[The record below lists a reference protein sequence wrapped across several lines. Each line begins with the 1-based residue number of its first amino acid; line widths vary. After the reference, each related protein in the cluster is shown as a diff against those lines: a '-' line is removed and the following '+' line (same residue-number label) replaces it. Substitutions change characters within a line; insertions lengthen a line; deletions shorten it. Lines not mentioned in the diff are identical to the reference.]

1 MNKGF
6 FQREEYGSLDLFRI
20 IAAILVI
27 AIHTSPLTSV
37 NPDLDFFLTRI
48 LARVAVP
55 FFFMTTGQ
63 FLLTGRLDKTRAY
76 DYRIVVWIRKM
87 LLLYFAA
94 TLLYLPVSIYA
105 GQLSKITPAGML
117 KRIFFDGTF
126 YHLWYFPACIIGV
139 LLLVGL
145 SRLCTERLLLVIATL
160 LYIYGL
166 LGDSYY
172 GFAIKVPVLSNIVN
186 RGFTVW
192 SYTRNGLFFAPL
204 FLLIGSKMDCIKE
217 HVSGKKSFIGF
228 LLFFLMMTAE
238 GFSLHAAD
246 VQKHDS
252 MYFFLPAAMVFL
264 YCLIL
269 SIRSCTRKRV
279 RSMSVGI
286 YILHPF
292 AILIVR
298 RIAVFLSAPV
308 LTDNSLIHFG
318 MVTIITMLLV
328 AVLQWI
334 SNRWRTIR
342 KAQKCRSQQGRAWIE
357 ISEET
362 LQNNIKVFR
371 SMVPGDCS
379 LMPAVKANAY
389 GHGDVP
395 VAKICQHAGI
405 NYFCVACAREG
416 IKLRKAG
423 ISGEILILGYTH
435 PEDFRTLRR
444 YRLIQAVVD
453 ESYYHVLQEQGKY
466 LHVHVAVDTGMHRL
480 GIDADK
486 TDIIAAICKD
496 HKLIVDGIFTHLA
509 TADGIDDSSVQK
521 TKDQLQI
528 FEKLQLKLRQEHL
541 TGIRFHALAS
551 YGIFNYSEN
560 CGDCVRPGIALYGV
574 PENPADEVESRNLYP
589 VLMLKA
595 RISSVREVDAGDSV
609 GYGTECVADRRRTV
623 AWLAV
628 GYADGVPRSLGD
640 NGGEVLIHGKRA
652 KIIGRICMDQMMA
665 DVTDIPNACQGDTA
679 VLIGRSGDDE
689 ITACDWAAWT
699 GTITNEILSRL
710 GERLDRIMV

>member
-6 FQREEYGSLDLFRI
+6 FQRAEYGSLDLFRI
-20 IAAILVI
+20 IAALLVI
-27 AIHTSPLTSV
+27 AIHTSPLASV

-63 FLLTGRLDKTRAY
+63 FLLTGRLDKTRPY

-145 SRLCTERLLLVIATL
+145 SRLCTERLLLVITTL

-172 GFAIKVPVLSNIVN
+172 GFAIKVPVLSNILN
-186 RGFTVW
+186 RGFMVW

-204 FLLIGSKMDCIKE
+204 FLLIGSKMDRVKE

-228 LLFFLMMTAE
+228 LMFFLLMTAE
-238 GFSLHAAD
+238 GLSLHAAD

-252 MYFFLPAAMVFL
+252 MYFFLPTAMVFL
-264 YCLIL
+264 YCLVL
-269 SIRSCTRKRV
+269 SIRSHTRRRV
-279 RSMSVGI
+279 RSISTGI

-292 AILIVR
+292 AIVIVR
-298 RIAVFLSAPV
+298 RIAVLLSAPV
-308 LTDNSLIHFG
+308 LINNSLIHFG
-318 MVTIITMLLV
+318 MVTILTVLLV
-328 AVLQWI
+328 VVLQEVL
-334 SNRWRTIR
+334 NRLRTIR
-342 KAQKCRSQQGRAWIE
+342 KDQKCRSKQGRAWIE
-357 ISEET
+357 ISEQT
-362 LQNNIKVFR
+362 LQNNIKVFQ
-371 SMVPGDCS
+371 SMVPCDYN

-405 NYFCVACAREG
+405 NSFCVACAKEG
-416 IKLRKAG
+416 IKLRKVG

-435 PEDFRTLRR
+435 PEEFQALRR
-444 YRLIQAVVD
+444 YRLIQTIID
-453 ESYYHVLQEQGKY
+453 ESYYHVLQKQGKH

-480 GIDADK
+480 GMDADK
-486 TDIIAAICKD
+486 TDFIAAICKD
-496 HKLIVDGIFTHLA
+496 QKLIVDGIFTHLA
-509 TADGIDDSSVQK
+509 TSDGLDDASIQK
-521 TKDQLQI
+521 TNDQLRT
-528 FEKLQLKLRQEHL
+528 FKKLQLKLRRGHR
-541 TGIRFHALAS
+541 TGIGFHALSS
-551 YGIFNYSEN
+551 YGIFNYPKS

-589 VLMLKA
+589 VLTLKA
-595 RISSVREVDAGDSV
+595 RISSVREVEAGESV
-609 GYGTECVADRRRTV
+609 GYGTECVADCRRTV
-623 AWLAV
+623 AWLAA

-665 DVTDIPNACQGDTA
+665 DVTDVPNVCQGDTA

-699 GTITNEILSRL
+699 DTITNEILSRL
-710 GERLDRIMV
+710 GERLDRIVV